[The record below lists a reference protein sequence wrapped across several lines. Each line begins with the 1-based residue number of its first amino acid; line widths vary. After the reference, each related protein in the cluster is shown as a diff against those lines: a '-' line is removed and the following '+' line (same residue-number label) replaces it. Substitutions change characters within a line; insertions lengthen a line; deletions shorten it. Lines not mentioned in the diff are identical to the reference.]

1 MLLNDPGDIHG
12 PLVVMDMEW
21 TGDTRNPQR
30 THVYDIAS
38 VAIDG
43 ASTFQSFV
51 FTMCSGAM
59 TGAPTAD
66 VVLTSWVE
74 WLEQVKGD
82 QEYVYVIAHNAFRSD
97 APVLYHNMRRAG
109 VCIPHWLVV
118 MDSLHHFRYHMR
130 HRKEKPKFDLQSMAH
145 AFDVEFEP
153 ACMHTARYDAIVL
166 QSLLCKFSAMFNVP
180 LITGA
185 AHPLRELST
194 MLVRGIGPVVFDALP
209 EKSLFGMCCA
219 IIKGYG
225 DLSEESCESYF
236 EAIHLLDA
244 VPLCH
249 TPGISKDVACAA
261 RRHLQYLER
270 VHEH

>member
-1 MLLNDPGDIHG
+1 MLINDPADIHG

-30 THVYDIAS
+30 THVYDIAC

-43 ASTFQSFV
+43 MSAFQSYV
-51 FTMCSGAM
+51 FTMCAGAM
-59 TGAPTAD
+59 MEAPTAD
-66 VVLTSWVE
+66 VVFTSWVE

-97 APVLYHNMRRAG
+97 APVLYHNMLRAR
-109 VCIPHWLVV
+109 VTIPHWLVV

-130 HRKEKPKFDLQSMAH
+130 HHGKDKPKFNLQSMAQAH
-145 AFDVEFEP
+145 DVEFEP
-153 ACMHTARYDAIVL
+153 GCMHTAQYDTLVL
-166 QSLLCKFSAMFNVP
+166 QSVLCKFSGVLNVP

-185 AHPLRELST
+185 AHPLSELST
-194 MLVRGIGPVVFDALP
+194 MLVRGIGPVVYDALP

-225 DLSEESCESYF
+225 NLSEESCESYF
-236 EAIHLLDA
+236 AAICLLDK

-249 TPGISKDVACAA
+249 TPGISKDVANAA
-261 RRHLQYLER
+261 RRHLQYLEL
-270 VHEH
+270 VQ